1 MSGAILIDTFSITIK
16 SVLKDSKVDKNMSFK
31 VLRFRKEQ
39 KMKTFIIPIFFLSF
53 FYLADGEY
61 ALKVEIESNTS
72 VRLSI
77 GPPLKPVK
85 NLPFFQLKY
94 FFL

>member
-1 MSGAILIDTFSITIK
+1 MSGTILIDTFSITIK
-16 SVLKDSKVDKNMSFK
+16 SVLKDSEVDKNLSFK

-61 ALKVEIESNTS
+61 DHKEIASNAS
-72 VRLSI
+72 GRLSI

-85 NLPFFQLKY
+85 NLPFFQLKT